1 MLDSLFIL
9 TIPLTD
15 SMHLVDTYVNKEK
28 NAFLIDLR

>member
-28 NAFLIDLR
+28 KMHS

>member
-15 SMHLVDTYVNKEK
+15 SMNLVDTYVNKEK